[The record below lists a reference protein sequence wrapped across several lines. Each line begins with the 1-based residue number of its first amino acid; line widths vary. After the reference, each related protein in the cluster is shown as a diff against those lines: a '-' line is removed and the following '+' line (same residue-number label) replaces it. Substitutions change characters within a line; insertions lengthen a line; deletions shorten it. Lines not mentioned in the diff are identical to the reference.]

1 MFRTARAAW
10 LILVAALALPAVSRA
25 EPVAVA
31 VADFD
36 SNDTSGEAAE
46 RAAAHRARVAG
57 FGALLRDSLA
67 AHGAVKVQPFACPAA
82 ACTAASLPAE
92 ELAAAARQGG
102 ARLLVVGAIHKMSTL
117 IQFGAI
123 QLVDLERNQVLISRT
138 FSFRGDTDAAFR
150 RAAAFLVETL
160 KEAMPKP

>member
-1 MFRTARAAW
+1 MSRTARAAG
-10 LILVAALALPAVSRA
+10 LILVAALAMPAAPRA
-25 EPVAVA
+25 ESLAVA

-46 RAAAHRARVAG
+46 RVAAHRARVAG
-57 FGALLRDSLA
+57 FGALLSDSLA
-67 AHGAVKVQPFACPAA
+67 AEGAVKVLPFACPAA

-102 ARLLVVGAIHKMSTL
+102 ARLLVVGGIHKMSTL
-117 IQFGAI
+117 IQFGVV

-150 RAAAFLVETL
+150 RAAAFVGETL
-160 KEAMPKP
+160 KEAMPPP